1 MSLVVRRCTGILIS
15 LYRFRRHFTT
25 AALITIIRTHVFSQI
40 LYCLPVWASAFGDQR
55 KRIQKLIHFAARVV
69 TGTRQTEHITPT
81 IRSPGWQNIEG
92 MILERDCIRVFRA
105 LHDPSAPSAMRR
117 LFTRRRDTSLRDTRL
132 ARSEQLALPRVR
144 LAATQ
149 RTFSYRAATSWNAL
163 PSTVTQCSSN
173 KQFKTKLREM
183 YRGAR
188 V

>member
-1 MSLVVRRCTGILIS
+1 MRRRARFLYATHQCCCDRNIRPSGSPWPHRFCAICECFGRPSRPPSLRRDWVRHRSHPPGV
-15 LYRFRRHFTT
+15 RHFCSGVDPLEDGSPQSRG
-25 AALITIIRTHVFSQI
+25 AYSNLLYPHRVLCADCLLGGGTH
-40 LYCLPVWASAFGDQR
+40 
-55 KRIQKLIHFAARVV
+55 
-69 TGTRQTEHITPT
+69 
-81 IRSPGWQNIEG
+81 
-92 MILERDCIRVFRA
+92 
-105 LHDPSAPSAMRR
+105 PSWS
-117 LFTRRRDTSLRDTRL
+117 RL

-149 RTFSYRAATSWNAL
+149 RAFSYRAATSWNAL